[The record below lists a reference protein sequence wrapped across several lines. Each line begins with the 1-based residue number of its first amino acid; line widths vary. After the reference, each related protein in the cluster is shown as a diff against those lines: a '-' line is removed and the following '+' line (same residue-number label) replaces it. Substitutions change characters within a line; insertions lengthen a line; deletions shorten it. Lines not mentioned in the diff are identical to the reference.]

1 MPSITAWNRLEPLP
15 RDASLAR
22 SLQAQVRDPLWMLAR
37 QWQVGEFRGEDA
49 GSPVQAAVS
58 VESRALAG
66 YQPGPG
72 AAPGGPLDPG
82 LALEARVEREPVVLG
97 LRGSVQLGLRF
108 EALARAAGASGADIA
123 SFRTTFPVQDAAPD
137 EIPDR
142 ITARFRS
149 MAQGRVTDGV
159 ALAAAV
165 TAGDPLPPAA
175 AALAGVLQEFAAY
188 WASLYTE
195 PAPGTESGPD
205 SAWQP
210 RRLDYAFS
218 VSSAAGPGQA
228 VLTAPDFPGGRLD
241 WYSFT
246 PAPASAQVPP
256 PAAGGTNESGP
267 DVQNLSFLPRHVTFH
282 GMPNPRWWAFEDA
295 ATDFGQLDAGHTDL
309 ATMLVMEFAMVYGN
323 DWFQLS
329 VPVTAG
335 SLVQVGSLVVT
346 DTFGVP
352 TTVGPASAAAAPGQP
367 AWSMFTIGNGRQRLE
382 PLFLPPVLGA
392 VLDGPVLEE
401 VLFLRDEMA
410 AMGWAVEQQIQGPM
424 DQAVDGYE
432 AWRLRL
438 IADPPPA
445 VRPAVPGGPPVYY
458 LLETTVPDNWI
469 PLVPVL
475 SPAGDLFFRRGLIER
490 PSAAGPVPVLARSVI
505 LDPGQPFFVYDQSV
519 PRAGADVTRRFRRA
533 RWTGGATQT
542 WLARAT
548 RPGRGPGWSGLA
560 FDLVAEAGQPPPEI
574 QP

>member
-1 MPSITAWNRLEPLP
+1 VLRFTVL
-15 RDASLAR
+15 
-22 SLQAQVRDPLWMLAR
+22 
-37 QWQVGEFRGEDA
+37 G
-49 GSPVQAAVS
+49 GSP
-58 VESRALAG
+58 
-66 YQPGPG
+66 
-72 AAPGGPLDPG
+72 
-82 LALEARVEREPVVLG
+82 
-97 LRGSVQLGLRF
+97 
-108 EALARAAGASGADIA
+108 
-123 SFRTTFPVQDAAPD
+123 
-137 EIPDR
+137 
-142 ITARFRS
+142 
-149 MAQGRVTDGV
+149 
-159 ALAAAV
+159 
-165 TAGDPLPPAA
+165 
-175 AALAGVLQEFAAY
+175 
-188 WASLYTE
+188 
-195 PAPGTESGPD
+195 
-205 SAWQP
+205 AWP
-210 RRLDYAFS
+210 N
-218 VSSAAGPGQA
+218 PGQA
-228 VLTAPDFPGGRLD
+228 ASGYLVETDRVRMLVDCGSGVATELRAHDPGPLTDIVISHFHADHWFDLVPLHYAHRYGSWADRPEAVTRVPNLFLASDFVR
-241 WYSFT
+241 T
-246 PAPASAQVPP
+246 
-256 PAAGGTNESGP
+256 
-267 DVQNLSFLPRHVTFH
+267 
-282 GMPNPRWWAFEDA
+282 
-295 ATDFGQLDAGHTDL
+295 HTDL
-309 ATMLVMEFAMVYGN
+309 ATMLVMEFAMVYSN

-352 TTVGPASAAAAPGQP
+352 TTVGPASAAAAPGQS